1 MSAQWCMGC
10 WRSSMSWQ
18 VAFNFTQGGVHAH
31 SSIMG
36 NQGKMAGN
44 LKICIEI
51 LSQLFLPEFI
61 YLMLSL

>member
-1 MSAQWCMGC
+1 ML
-10 WRSSMSWQ
+10 WQ

-51 LSQLFLPEFI
+51 LRQLFLPEFI